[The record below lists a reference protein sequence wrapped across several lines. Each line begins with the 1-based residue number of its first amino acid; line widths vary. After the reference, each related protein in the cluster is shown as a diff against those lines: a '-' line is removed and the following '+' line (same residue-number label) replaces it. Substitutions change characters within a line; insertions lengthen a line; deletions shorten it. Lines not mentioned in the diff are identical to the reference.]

1 MFESDWFYYI
11 CGLVFAIFG
20 YAYLENARRNI
31 SGLGSKVF
39 IIPFA
44 AWFCYEYFFILFDSG
59 DRIYQAV
66 AFLAV
71 FCALSPLIAFIWYGQ
86 YGEIRK
92 KLLKGLLFI
101 AIWLFVWAVIKYILD
116 IKSEKLA
123 LIGGLICALLVFSFR
138 FIKKTSIDWLH
149 NRKHKRQEIDRE
161 IEKRLKEEQKA
172 QEAQREDALLE
183 QIIDEM
189 KK

>member
-11 CGLVFAIFG
+11 CGLIFAVFG

-39 IIPFA
+39 VIPFA
-44 AWFCYEYFFILFDSG
+44 AWFCYEYFFVLFDSG
-59 DRIYQAV
+59 DRIYQTV
-66 AFLAV
+66 ALLAG
-71 FCALSPLIAFIWYGQ
+71 FCAVSPLIAFIWYGQ

-101 AIWLFVWAVIKYILD
+101 CIWFFAWAVIKYLLEL
-116 IKSEKLA
+116 KNELA
-123 LIGGLICALLVFSFR
+123 LIGGFVCVLLVFGFG
-138 FIKKTSIDWLH
+138 FIRKKSSDWLR
-149 NRKHKRQEIDRE
+149 NRQCKRQEKTWE
-161 IEKRLKEEQKA
+161 IENRLKEEQKTK
-172 QEAQREDALLE
+172 EAQREDALLE
-183 QIIDEM
+183 QIINEM